1 MTARKPTQEPRSEGE
16 LAPVDSAPPVSA
28 LRYRRYFSPLT
39 RLQTERPGA
48 VLLVALLTV
57 LIAAIAA
64 SRLTLRTSLGE
75 LLPANKESVIVA
87 EQVSKR
93 LSVTSTLII
102 VAEGPSPEPLKR
114 FVDALVPELRKL
126 PQNLVGSVDRGVHE
140 SRKFFEQNKL
150 LYAPLE
156 DVEKVH
162 GEILARYEHEVQ
174 KQAGLDLGLDDG
186 EDPGPLTADVIRAKL
201 EERAKENGAIDPYPD
216 GYYLEPGGKLIAV
229 LVRTPVGAGDLDRT
243 SALLEQVNA
252 VLTRVDPKRFDPA
265 MTVNFAG
272 NLITAM
278 EEYSQ
283 IKNDLSEVGVWGVS
297 LVLGVVF
304 LFYMRVRVLLA
315 MGLSVAIGTV
325 WTFGLTWLLIGH
337 LNASTGF
344 LVGIVVGNGINFGI
358 IYMARYM
365 EARRTSSIYDAA
377 LTAHVETWLATLAAA
392 GAAMVAHGSLVV
404 TDFRGFKHFGI
415 IGGMGMILC
424 WIGTYLFLP
433 SILALSERIYPIPP
447 ERGVVARLRAGYGRP
462 FAYLAHNFPRVIA
475 VTGVLVGMACVAL
488 SVRYVLSDPM
498 EYDMSRTRTVP
509 KTGQTVARQ
518 LMRRV
523 DKIVGRQG
531 QDGLAIMVDRLD
543 QVRPLR
549 AALESKRAAAP
560 EGKKPFD
567 KVADI
572 FDLLPK
578 DQEKKLELI
587 EEARDR
593 LARAHRRGFISDADW
608 TAINEHIPEGKL
620 KPLGVGDLPE
630 QVARMFI
637 EKDGT
642 RGRLVYIVPTTG
654 RSVWDG
660 HYLIEW
666 AESFRSTTLP
676 DGSVIKGSGGA
687 VIFADVLLAV
697 VEDAPKAIVISVLG
711 TLCIILLA
719 FRGRPAALVVIATL
733 ALGLVFMMGAL
744 SLYDSKFTL
753 ENGVVDIQL
762 VGLKL
767 NFLNFIALPISVGIG
782 ADYALNVLQRYR
794 LKPAGGVRAVVI
806 ETGGAV
812 ILCSCTTVLGY
823 LALTSSINQAIV
835 SFGFSAAAGEVSC
848 LVAGVLVLPAFLR
861 WGEVRKARRN
871 AKSSV
876 KTGNLEDSSE
886 PLPPPAGTG

>member
-1 MTARKPTQEPRSEGE
+1 MTARKPTQDPPRAP
-16 LAPVDSAPPVSA
+16 APVDSSPAISG
-28 LRYRRYFSPLT
+28 LRYRKFFAALT
-39 RLQTERPGA
+39 RLQTDRPGA

-57 LIAAIAA
+57 VLAGLAA
-64 SRLTLRTSLGE
+64 SRLTLRTSLSE

-87 EQVSKR
+87 EQVSQR
-93 LSVTSTLII
+93 LSITSTLTI
-102 VAEGPSPEPLKR
+102 VVEGPSAEPLKR
-114 FVDALVPELRKL
+114 FVDALVPELQKL
-126 PQNLVGSVDRGVHE
+126 PPNLVGSVDAGVHE

-150 LYAPLE
+150 FYAPLE

-162 GEILARYEHEVQ
+162 AEILARYEHEVQ
-174 KQAGLDLGLDDG
+174 KQAGFDLGIDD
-186 EDPGPLTADVIRAKL
+186 EDAPPPLTAAMIREKLDERTKASGAK
-201 EERAKENGAIDPYPD
+201 DPYPG
-216 GYYLEPGGKLIAV
+216 GYYIEPGGRLIAI
-229 LVRTPVGAGDLDRT
+229 LLRTPIPAGDLDRT
-243 SALLEQVNA
+243 RDLLEQVNTVIA
-252 VLTRVDPKRFDPA
+252 RVDPKQFDLA
-265 MTVNFAG
+265 MTVNFTG

-297 LVLGVVF
+297 LILGVVF
-304 LFYMRVRVLLA
+304 LFYMRIRVLVA
-315 MGLSVAIGTV
+315 MALSVAVGTM
-325 WTFGLTWLLIGH
+325 WTFGFTYLLIGH

-392 GAAMVAHGSLVV
+392 GAAMVAHGSLLV

-415 IGGMGMILC
+415 IGGMGMMLC

-433 SILALSERIYPIPP
+433 SILALSERISPIPP
-447 ERGVVARLRAGYGRP
+447 EHGVVARLRAGYGRP

-475 VTGVLVGMACVAL
+475 VTGVLLGLVSAAL
-488 SVRYVLSDPM
+488 TVRYVLSDPI
-498 EYDMSRTRTVP
+498 EYNMTKTRTVP
-509 KTGQTVARQ
+509 KTGHTLARQ
-518 LMRRV
+518 LMGRV
-523 DKIVGRQG
+523 DKVVGRQG
-531 QDGLAIMVDRLD
+531 QDGLAIMVDRID

-549 AALESKRAAAP
+549 QALEARRAAAP
-560 EGKKPFD
+560 EGRKPFD

-578 DQEKKLELI
+578 DQERKIQLI

-593 LARAHRRGFISDADW
+593 IGRAHRRGFVSDSDW
-608 TAINEHIPEGKL
+608 EEIQKHMPQGKL
-620 KPLGVGDLPE
+620 KPIGIDDLPE
-630 QVARMFI
+630 QAARMFI

-642 RGRLVYIVPTTG
+642 RGRLVYIVPSTG

-697 VEDAPKAIVISVLG
+697 VEDAPKAILISIVG
-711 TLCIILLA
+711 TLLIILIA
-719 FRGRPAALVVIATL
+719 FRGRPVALVVIATL
-733 ALGLVFMMGAL
+733 ALGLVFMMGTL
-744 SLYDSKFTL
+744 SLYDAKLTL
-753 ENGVVDIQL
+753 NGGLPSLTL

-782 ADYALNVLQRYR
+782 ADYALNVMQRYR
-794 LKPAGGVRAVVI
+794 LNPSGSVRDVVI

-812 ILCSCTTVLGY
+812 ILCSFTTVLGY

-848 LVAGVLVLPAFLR
+848 LIAGVLVLPAFLR
-861 WGEVRKARRN
+861 WREIRRARKA
-871 AKSSV
+871 AESSA
-876 KTGNLEDSSE
+876 KTGTSEASSDA
-886 PLPPPAGTG
+886 PAPEA

>member
-1 MTARKPTQEPRSEGE
+1 MTARKPTPPSTRGLTAVNS
-16 LAPVDSAPPVSA
+16 SPPVSA
-28 LRYRRYFSPLT
+28 LRYRRFFVPLT

-57 LIAAIAA
+57 FLSALAA

-93 LSVTSTLII
+93 LSVTSTLTI
-102 VAEGPSPEPLKR
+102 VAEGPGPEPLKR
-114 FVDALVPELRKL
+114 FVDALAPELRRL
-126 PQNLVGSVDRGVHE
+126 PPHLVGSVDTGVQE
-140 SRKFFEQNKL
+140 SRAFFEQNKL
-150 LYAPLE
+150 LYAPIE

-162 GEILARYEHEVQ
+162 AEILARYEHEVQ
-174 KQAGLDLGLDDG
+174 KQAGFDLGITDDA
-186 EDPGPLTADVIRAKL
+186 DAPAPLTADAIRAKL
-201 EERAKENGAIDPYPD
+201 EERTKASGAKDQYPD
-216 GYYLEPGGKLIAV
+216 GYYLEPSGKLIAL
-229 LVRTPVGAGDLDRT
+229 LVRTPVGAGDLEKTR
-243 SALLEQVNA
+243 ALLDEVNA
-252 VLTRVDPKRFDPA
+252 VIARVDPRRFDPGLN
-265 MTVNFAG
+265 VNFTG

-283 IKNDLSEVGVWGVS
+283 IKDDLSEVGVWGVS

-315 MGLSVAIGTV
+315 MALTVAIGTM
-325 WTFGLTWLLIGH
+325 WTFGLTQLLIGY

-377 LTAHVETWLATLAAA
+377 FTAHMETWLATLAAA
-392 GAAMVAHGSLVV
+392 GAAMVSHGSLII
-404 TDFRGFKHFGI
+404 TDFRGFKHFGV

-424 WIGTYLFLP
+424 WLGTYLFLP
-433 SILALSERIYPIPP
+433 SILALSERISPIAP
-447 ERGVVARLRAGYGRP
+447 ERGIVARLRAGYGRP
-462 FAYLAHNFPRVIA
+462 FAYLAHHFPRAIA
-475 VTGVLVGMACVAL
+475 VGGVLIGIGAVAL
-488 SVRYVLSDPM
+488 TVRYVRSDPM
-498 EYDMSRTRTVP
+498 EYDMSRTRTAP
-509 KTGQTVARQ
+509 KTGMTVARK
-518 LMRRV
+518 LMGRV
-523 DKIVGRQG
+523 DKVVGRQG
-531 QDGLAIMVDRLD
+531 QDGLAIMVDRID

-549 AALESKRAAAP
+549 EALEARRAAAP
-560 EGKKPFD
+560 PARKPFE

-578 DQEKKLELI
+578 DQEKKIQLI

-593 LARAHRRGFISDADW
+593 IQRAHRRGFVSDADW
-608 TAINEHIPEGKL
+608 AEIQKHFPQGAL
-620 KPLGVGDLPE
+620 KPIGVDDLPE

-642 RGRLVYIVPTTG
+642 RGRLVYIVPTIG

-660 HYLIEW
+660 RYLIDW
-666 AESFRSTTLP
+666 AESFRETRLP

-687 VIFADVLLAV
+687 VIFADVLIAV
-697 VEDAPKAIVISVLG
+697 VEDAPKAILLSVIG
-711 TLCIILLA
+711 TLLIILLA
-719 FRGRPAALVVIATL
+719 FRGRPVALVVIGTL
-733 ALGLVFMMGAL
+733 ALGLVYMMGAL
-744 SLYDSKFTL
+744 SLYDAKFTL
-753 ENGVVDIQL
+753 EDGVPSVAL

-782 ADYALNVLQRYR
+782 ADYALNVMQRYR
-794 LKPAGGVRAVVI
+794 LSPAGGVRDVVI

-823 LALTSSINQAIV
+823 LALTTSINQAIV

-848 LVAGVLVLPAFLR
+848 LLAGVLVLPAFLR
-861 WGEVRKARRN
+861 WREIRAARRAAEST
-871 AKSSV
+871 AKPPTYESSPE
-876 KTGNLEDSSE
+876 G
-886 PLPPPAGTG
+886 PPPKA

>member
-1 MTARKPTQEPRSEGE
+1 
-16 LAPVDSAPPVSA
+16 VDSSPPVSA

-57 LIAAIAA
+57 LLSALAA

-93 LSVTSTLII
+93 LSVTSTLTI
-102 VAEGPSPEPLKR
+102 VAEASGPEPLKR
-114 FVDALVPELRKL
+114 FVDALVPELQRL
-126 PQNLVGSVDRGVHE
+126 PSVGSVDAGVHE

-162 GEILARYEHEVQ
+162 ADILARYEHEVQ
-174 KQAGLDLGLDDG
+174 KQAGLDLGLDD
-186 EDPGPLTADVIRAKL
+186 ETDPGPLTADVIRSKL
-201 EERAKENGAIDPYPD
+201 EERTKASGGAKDPFPD
-216 GYYLEPGGKLIAV
+216 GYYIEPDGKLIAI
-229 LVRTPVGAGDLDRT
+229 LLRTPIGTGDLDRT
-243 SALLEQVNA
+243 RALLDQVNA
-252 VLTRVDPKRFDPA
+252 ALVKVDPKRFDPA
-265 MTVNFAG
+265 MTVNFTG

-283 IKNDLSEVGVWGVS
+283 IKDDLSEVGVWGVS
-297 LVLGVVF
+297 LILGVVF
-304 LFYMRVRVLLA
+304 LFYMRFRVLLA
-315 MGLSVAIGTV
+315 MALSVAIGTM
-325 WTFGLTWLLIGH
+325 WTFGLTYFLIGH

-365 EARRTSSIYDAA
+365 EARRTSSIFDAA
-377 LTAHVETWLATLAAA
+377 LTAHMETWLATLAAA
-392 GAAMVAHGSLVV
+392 GAAMVAHGSLIV
-404 TDFRGFKHFGI
+404 TDFRGFKHFGV
-415 IGGMGMILC
+415 IGGMGMLLC

-447 ERGVVARLRAGYGRP
+447 ERGLVARLRAGYGRP
-462 FAYLAHNFPRVIA
+462 FAYLAHHFPRFIA
-475 VTGVLVGMACVAL
+475 VTGVLLGIACVAL
-488 SVRYVLSDPM
+488 TVRYVLSDPL
-498 EYDMSRTRTVP
+498 EYDMLRTRTVP
-509 KTGQTVARQ
+509 KTGQTVSRR
-518 LMRRV
+518 LMGRV

-531 QDGLAIMVDRLD
+531 QDGLAIMVDRID

-549 AALESKRAAAP
+549 AALEAKRAAAP
-560 EGKKPFD
+560 AGKKPFD

-578 DQEKKLELI
+578 DQEKKIQLI

-593 LARAHRRGFISDADW
+593 IERAHRRGFFSDADW
-608 TAINEHIPEGKL
+608 TEINKHIPAGKL
-620 KPLGVGDLPE
+620 KPIDVADLPE
-630 QVARMFI
+630 QAARMFI

-642 RGRLVYIVPTTG
+642 RGRLVYIVPTSG

-660 HYLIEW
+660 RYLIEW
-666 AESFRSTTLP
+666 AESFRETRLP

-697 VEDAPKAIVISVLG
+697 AEDAPKAILISIAG
-711 TLCIILLA
+711 TLLIILLA
-719 FRGRPAALVVIATL
+719 FRGRPVALVVIATL
-733 ALGLVFMMGAL
+733 GLGLVFMMGAL
-744 SLYDSKFTL
+744 SLYDAKFTL
-753 ENGVVDIQL
+753 KDGVPSVAL

-767 NFLNFIALPISVGIG
+767 NFLSFIALPISVGIG
-782 ADYALNVLQRYR
+782 ADYALNVMQRYR
-794 LKPAGGVRAVVI
+794 LNPAGGVRDVVI

-823 LALTSSINQAIV
+823 LALTASINQAIV
-835 SFGFSAAAGEVSC
+835 SFGFSAAAGELSC
-848 LVAGVLVLPAFLR
+848 LLAGVLVLPAFLR
-861 WGEVRKARRN
+861 WREIKRARRAAESAMN
-871 AKSSV
+871 TSTS
-876 KTGNLEDSSE
+876 G
-886 PLPPPAGTG
+886 